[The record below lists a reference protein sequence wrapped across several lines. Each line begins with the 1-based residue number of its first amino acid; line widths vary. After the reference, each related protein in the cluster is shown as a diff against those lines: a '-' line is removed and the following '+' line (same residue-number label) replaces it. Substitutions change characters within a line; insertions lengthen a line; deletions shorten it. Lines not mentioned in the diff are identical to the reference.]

1 MQSGGLRFCGTHALV
16 MEYAELERELS
27 ALLEERKHPPEYL
40 QWLIVKAGRRL
51 LLLDVTGIIWLE
63 AQGNYVRV
71 HHEQGSHLLRQSMSS
86 LEHKLNPRHF
96 LRIRRSV
103 MVRIDRIKEFQR
115 WLHGEYLV
123 ILQNGTQLML
133 TRSYRSRLLA
143 SI

>member
-1 MQSGGLRFCGTHALV
+1 MRPQALV

-27 ALLEERKHPPEYL
+27 ALLEERKHQPEYL

-51 LLLDVTGIIWLE
+51 LLLDVAGIIWLE
-63 AQGNYVRV
+63 AHGNYVRV

-86 LEHKLNPRHF
+86 LEHQLNPRHF

-103 MVRIDRIKEFQR
+103 MVRIDRIKELQR

-143 SI
+143 TIGQLL